1 MTLHSFAAFVSTM
14 QNVSLH
20 FRILMEK
27 KLIILNI
34 NIFKFNVEVGGLTRF
49 MKSHSS
55 MTVRAIS
62 LFLNSEPP
70 NFFAMSTMVM
80 VNGIVQKRAL
90 KTPQSR
96 ARERLPK
103 PKKNVRH
110 AEFWRFYPNP
120 ATLRRF

>member
-14 QNVSLH
+14 QNVCLH
-20 FRILMEK
+20 FRILVKK

-80 VNGIVQKRAL
+80 VNGIVQKLAL
-90 KTPQSR
+90 RTPQSR
-96 ARERLPK
+96 EVWIKPPK
-103 PKKNVRH
+103 LGM
-110 AEFWRFYPNP
+110 AYIFLGFWQSFSI

>member
-1 MTLHSFAAFVSTM
+1 MTLHSFGAFVSTI
-14 QNVSLH
+14 QNASLH

-34 NIFKFNVEVGGLTRF
+34 NIFKFNVEAGGLTRF

-62 LFLNSEPP
+62 SFLNFEPP
-70 NFFAMSTMVM
+70 NFFARSTIVM

-96 ARERLPK
+96 GVWVKPPK
-103 PKKNVRH
+103 LGM
-110 AEFWRFYPNP
+110 AYIFLGFWQSLSS

>member
-1 MTLHSFAAFVSTM
+1 MTLHLFAAFVSTM
-14 QNVSLH
+14 QNFSLH
-20 FRILMEK
+20 FRILVKK

-62 LFLNSEPP
+62 LFFNSEPP
-70 NFFAMSTMVM
+70 NFFAKSIIVI

-96 ARERLPK
+96 GVWVKPPK
-103 PKKNVRH
+103 LGM
-110 AEFWRFYPNP
+110 AYIFLGFWQSFSI